1 MIYECLIKRLNP
13 LIEEEATIE
22 INGVEL
28 TGFISICPYE
38 IKVGKSYQ
46 VAIGFTILDE
56 LIIHEILEE
65 KKEIER
71 IGSGY
76 DYYLSGLLHAGK
88 IDAGLVFTDDD
99 EYFADFLKLKD
110 KPVEIKVDRI
120 SLEFIST
127 K

>member
-13 LIEEEATIE
+13 LIEEEAIIE
-22 INGVEL
+22 INGIEL
-28 TGFISICPYE
+28 TGFSSICPYE
-38 IKVGKSYQ
+38 IKVGGVYQ

-56 LIIHEILEE
+56 LIIHEIPED

-76 DYYLSGLLHAGK
+76 EYYLRGLLHVDK
-88 IDAGLVFTDDD
+88 IDAGLIFTDED
-99 EYFADFLKLKD
+99 EYFADFFELID
-110 KPVEIKVDRI
+110 KMVEIKIDRI
-120 SLEFIST
+120 SLEFLRT